1 MSHTQ
6 RKIFTVRIGGGNMV
20 VRLLIPDIY
29 AVGAHDFD
37 RRLFDAL
44 IPLPHGTSYNAYVIK
59 GSEKTVLIDTVDPT
73 KEFDLVCN
81 LVRLGISAIDYI
93 VVNHAEQDHSGSLPM
108 MLEIF
113 PNAKAVTNE
122 KCKDILKKHFD
133 INDDR
138 FLVIKDRDTLSL
150 GNKTLEFILAP
161 WVHWPETMF
170 TYLREDHILFSCDLF
185 GSHYAT
191 SGLFVRDFNV
201 VVYPMAKRYYA
212 EIMMPFRSSIKV
224 HLEKIG
230 GLQIDYIAPSH
241 GPVYDKPSLII
252 DAYQDWISDTVKNEV
267 VIPYVSMHGS
277 TQKMVDYFTGALIDR
292 EIAVKPFNM
301 TVTDTGDL
309 AMAIVDAATIVL
321 ATPTVLFG
329 PHPLVLYATYLT
341 NVLRPK
347 TRFASIVCSFGWGG
361 KAPDM
366 LQSMLTHIKP
376 ELFEPVIV
384 QGAPDEE
391 AFRALDA
398 LADTIANRHKGI
410 GIL

>member
-1 MSHTQ
+1 
-6 RKIFTVRIGGGNMV
+6 MV
-20 VRLLIPDIY
+20 VRSLNPDIFE
-29 AVGAHDFD
+29 VGAYDFD

-44 IPLPHGTSYNAYVIK
+44 IPLPHGTSHNAYIIK
-59 GSEKTVLIDTVDPT
+59 GSEKTALIDTVDPT

-81 LVRLGISAIDYI
+81 LVRLGISAINYI
-93 VVNHAEQDHSGSLPM
+93 IVNHAEQDHSGSLPM
-108 MLEIF
+108 ILEIF

-122 KCKDILKKHFD
+122 KCKDILKEHFD
-133 INDDR
+133 IDDDR

-170 TYLREDHILFSCDLF
+170 TYLREDHVLFSCDLF
-185 GSHYAT
+185 GSHFAT
-191 SGLFVRDFNV
+191 SDLRVKDFNM
-201 VVYPMAKRYYA
+201 VYPMAKRYYA
-212 EIMMPFRSSIKV
+212 ELMMPFRSSIRG
-224 HLEKIG
+224 HLEKISA
-230 GLQIDYIAPSH
+230 LSVDYIAPSH

-252 DAYQDWISDTVKNEV
+252 DAYQDWISDAVKNEV

-277 TQKMVDYFTGALIDR
+277 TQKMVDYLTGALIDR
-292 EIAVKPFNM
+292 EITVKPFNM

-309 AMAIVDAATIVL
+309 AMALVDAATVVI

-329 PHPLVLYATYLT
+329 PHPLLVYATYLT
-341 NVLRPK
+341 NMLRPK
-347 TRFASIVCSFGWGG
+347 TRFASIICSYGWGG

-366 LQSMLTHIKP
+366 LKDMLTHIKP
-376 ELFEPVIV
+376 EFFDPAIV

-391 AFRALDA
+391 AFRAIDA
-398 LADTIANRHKGI
+398 MADAIANRHKGL